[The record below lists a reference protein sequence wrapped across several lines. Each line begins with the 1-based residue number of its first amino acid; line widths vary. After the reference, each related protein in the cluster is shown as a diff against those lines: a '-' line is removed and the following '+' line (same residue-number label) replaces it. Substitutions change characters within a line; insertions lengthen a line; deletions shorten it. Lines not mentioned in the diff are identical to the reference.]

1 MVFYLPPTFNSP
13 STSLVSLASI
23 SKSAEKEDRGTHTD
37 SIDIDPTIVC
47 LNESEELKKL
57 STFVGIIVI
66 LVFYLAERQ
75 LEDYFYIS

>member
-13 STSLVSLASI
+13 STSLVSVSSI
-23 SKSAEKEDRGTHTD
+23 SKSAEKEDRGTHTEAY
-37 SIDIDPTIVC
+37 
-47 LNESEELKKL
+47 ESEELKKL
-57 STFVGIIVI
+57 SKKVIIVI